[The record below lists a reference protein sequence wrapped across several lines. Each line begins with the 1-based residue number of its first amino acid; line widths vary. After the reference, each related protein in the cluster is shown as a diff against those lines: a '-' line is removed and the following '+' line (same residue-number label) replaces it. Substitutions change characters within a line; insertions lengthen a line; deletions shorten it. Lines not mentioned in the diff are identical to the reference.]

1 LGLNDNY
8 LPVWLQDAGVNTYY
22 VGKFMNG
29 FKRYNM
35 ATPSGPPR
43 GWTDSSLLVE
53 PWTYN
58 YLNSH
63 YTNKINAASDADIT
77 GYPAQHTTVVT
88 EQKALAFLDDAAS
101 RGGQFYMQVAPG
113 KLSVD

>member
-77 GYPAQHTTVVT
+77 GYPDQHTTVVT